1 MTTFK
6 TEAQFEQAFI
16 EVLTHKGWEP
26 EILKH
31 KTEAELL
38 QNWAMILFENNR
50 QRDRLN
56 DVPLTSSEMQQI
68 IEQIKELKT
77 PLKLNGLING
87 KTVAIKRDNPA
98 DKLHVGKEV
107 SLKIYDRQEIAA
119 GQSRYQI
126 VQQPKFERG
135 SPLRNDRR
143 GDVLLLINGM
153 PVIHV
158 ELKRSGIPVSQAV
171 NQIEK
176 YSKEG
181 IFSGLFSLI
190 QVFVAMEP
198 EETKYFANTGMDGK
212 FNPDYQ
218 FN

>member
-1 MTTFK
+1 MTFTS
-6 TEAQFEQAFI
+6 EAQFEKAFI
-16 EVLTHKGWEP
+16 EVLTHKGWES
-26 EILKH
+26 EILRN
-31 KTEAELL
+31 KTEADLM
-38 QNWAMILFENNR
+38 QNWANILFENNR
-50 QRDRLN
+50 QQDRLN
-56 DVPLTSSEMQQI
+56 DVPLTKSEMQQI
-68 IEQIKELKT
+68 IEQITALKT
-77 PLKLNGLING
+77 PLKLNGFING
-87 KTVAIKRDNPA
+87 KTVAIKRDNPDDA
-98 DKLHVGKEV
+98 LHLGKEV

-158 ELKRSGIPVSQAV
+158 ELKRSGIPVSQAI

-181 IFSGLFSLI
+181 LFSGLFSLI
-190 QVFVAMEP
+190 QVFVAIERLL
-198 EETKYFANTGMDGK
+198 KLNTLPTQG
-212 FNPDYQ
+212 
-218 FN
+218 